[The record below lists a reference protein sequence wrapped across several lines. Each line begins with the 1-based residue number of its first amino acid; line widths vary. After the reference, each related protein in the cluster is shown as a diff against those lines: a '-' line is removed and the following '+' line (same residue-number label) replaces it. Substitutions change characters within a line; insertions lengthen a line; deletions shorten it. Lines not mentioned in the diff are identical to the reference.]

1 MPRPKT
7 PSPWRPPRISHL
19 LPPLLLLLA
28 GSSLPLAHAAP
39 RPAAVPVAGVVVPG
53 HNNSNT
59 TTEPCRPRPHV
70 ADSARGKMAVGEG
83 GGGGGGT
90 TAGPPCGFYDGD
102 PARPLVPPA
111 GMGCSVD
118 EAARVWGF
126 CPAVRGAGGSFVD
139 PGPPPRWGGARSFA
153 SSAPCKLTT
162 TCYDAFACKEGC
174 GVADEGG
181 SDAVDEAVHGVD
193 EGIKGDDGENEDED
207 KKGRGG
213 GDVARHL
220 ARLSGR
226 SLARVMCPQHDAS
239 KYCNMAV
246 WIRRDD
252 ARFTSLT
259 CGTAAG
265 STTSIYESP
274 RTTAVLTTTT
284 AAAAGGGGSG
294 PGGDAPSA
302 APTSPTTLH
311 SHSPPPSPTETSSTG
326 TTSATTAMTTTA
338 TPPLDNSDPG
348 APADHAG
355 ERGRVAGGVAGA
367 LAGVALAAS
376 AALFVAY
383 RRTRHRFAQ
392 RIGAMGFDPVNSPTT
407 ASPAAQRPAAKDILF
422 SGSSSLVS
430 ASEG

>member
-7 PSPWRPPRISHL
+7 PSPWRPPRISRL

-39 RPAAVPVAGVVVPG
+39 RPAGVTVAGVVVPG
-53 HNNSNT
+53 HNSNNT

-70 ADSARGKMAVGEG
+70 ADSARGKMAVGG

-126 CPAVRGAGGSFVD
+126 CPAVRGVGGSFVD
-139 PGPPPRWGGARSFA
+139 PGPLPRRGGARSFA

-174 GVADEGG
+174 GVADEGD

-193 EGIKGDDGENEDED
+193 EGIKGDEDED
-207 KKGRGG
+207 EGEDKGRGR
-213 GDVARHL
+213 GDVAR
-220 ARLSGR
+220 RLSGR

-252 ARFTSLT
+252 VRFTSLT

-265 STTSIYESP
+265 STTSIYEASR
-274 RTTAVLTTTT
+274 RTTAALTTTAT
-284 AAAAGGGGSG
+284 AATAGGGGGGG
-294 PGGDAPSA
+294 PGGGTPSA
-302 APTSPTTLH
+302 APTPPTTLH
-311 SHSPPPSPTETSSTG
+311 SHPHPHPSPPTETLP
-326 TTSATTAMTTTA
+326 TSATLATTTT
-338 TPPLDNSDPG
+338 TPSLDSDLDT
-348 APADHAG
+348 PADHAG
-355 ERGRVAGGVAGA
+355 DRARVAGAIAGA
-367 LAGVALAAS
+367 LAGVVLAGS

-383 RRTRHRFAQ
+383 RRTRHRFGTAMQ
-392 RIGAMGFDPVNSPTT
+392 FIYRSFKSSTSSGGFGGAGEGG
-407 ASPAAQRPAAKDILF
+407 AARPRGEQGRGDV
-422 SGSSSLVS
+422 G
-430 ASEG
+430 